1 MYCQHCGS
9 TEHFTELCPRPKPKS
24 RIWVA
29 AFSIAFLVI
38 GPAAAIEVTLTD
50 EEKAM
55 CAEQGGCFMLT
66 RSLLDKALRKAFN
79 EGKVACNSST

>member
-1 MYCQHCGS
+1 MGCTRCGS
-9 TEHFTELCPRPKPKS
+9 HDHERKDCSWPSKVVLFG
-24 RIWVA
+24 
-29 AFSIAFLVI
+29 FLVLFLII